1 MKLAVLGASGFVGSR
16 LLEQFHLQGTC
27 ELRPIVRT
35 VPALARMARF
45 QLDWKVSPT
54 DQQERLAAALQGCD
68 VVVNLTSGDSD
79 FIRDSVTPFYGAAR
93 QAGVRRVVFLSSAV
107 VHGQEPAP
115 GTTDDTPLV
124 GGRGMDYNGGYNR
137 AKVEAEERLRQE
149 RRKGGPEIVIL
160 RPGIVFGPRAHWIQR
175 PAEQLLAGRFAWVN
189 HGQGICNSI
198 YVDNLVEAIRLAATV
213 PGIDGEAFLVG
224 DAETSRWCDMIGPI
238 ASALGLSPDDI
249 PNLAPRGPALTL
261 GERLRVAYDQDLVQ
275 AVVARVPRRFKQA
288 AKAAVR
294 TWREPPKPGPWELPR
309 PHVPRLSVSRDM
321 EVLYQCAY
329 RLPHDKAV
337 RLLGYRP
344 PVPFAEGLRRCLAW
358 LEFANFPVR
367 CAPSGT
373 QPGTPPPLA
382 HAG

>member
-16 LLEQFHLQGTC
+16 LLEQFHLRGTC
-27 ELRPIVRT
+27 DLRPIVRN

-54 DQQERLAAALQGCD
+54 DQPERLAAALQGCD
-68 VVVNLTSGDSD
+68 VVVNLTSGDSG
-79 FIRDSVTPFYGAAR
+79 FIRDSISPFYGAAR

-124 GGRGMDYNGGYNR
+124 GGQGIDYNGGYNR

-149 RRKGGPEIVIL
+149 RRGGGPEIVIL
-160 RPGIVFGPRAHWIQR
+160 RPGIVFGPRAHWIHR

-213 PGIDGEAFLVG
+213 PGIDGEAFLIG
-224 DAETSRWCDMIGPI
+224 DAETSRWCDLIEPI
-238 ASALGLSPDDI
+238 AIALGFSPDEI
-249 PNLAPRGPALTL
+249 PNLTPRGPGLTL
-261 GERLRVAYDQDLVQ
+261 GERLRAAYDQDLVQ

-294 TWREPPKPGPWELPR
+294 GWREGPKPSPWELPR
-309 PHVPRLSVSRDM
+309 PSAPRLTVSRDM

-329 RLPHDKAV
+329 RLPHTKAV
-337 RLLGYRP
+337 RMLGYRP
-344 PVPFAEGLRRCLAW
+344 PVTFTEGLRRCLAW
-358 LEFANFPVR
+358 LEFANFPIQN
-367 CAPSGT
+367 APTLARVGA
-373 QPGTPPPLA
+373 PIPPV
-382 HAG
+382 HVG